1 MQLTPEKFE
10 ELRESFDYN
19 DLDDDGSIE
28 FDEFVNML
36 NNLEAQVSRDE
47 ARIGFRAID
56 TNKDGVIGLDEFI
69 EWWRA
74 R

>member
-10 ELRESFDYN
+10 ELRESFNYN

-36 NNLEAQVSRDE
+36 NNLEAQISRDE

-56 TNKDGVIGLDEFI
+56 TNNDGVIGLDEFI

-74 R
+74 K